1 MPVAEPLE
9 NVIEQEGRPLS
20 FQWRGQRFR
29 VSEFLD
35 SWTED
40 VDSSWKLRKR
50 EKRRYFRVHAEQ
62 YRTRIT
68 AELYAAEKQN
78 EVSWL
83 LSNFF
88 E

>member
-1 MPVAEPLE
+1 MPVEPLE
-9 NVIEQEGRPLS
+9 EVIEQEGRPLS
-20 FQWRGQRFR
+20 FHWRGQRFR
-29 VSEFLD
+29 VSELLD
-35 SWTED
+35 SWTVE
-40 VDSSWKLRKR
+40 VDSWWNLRKR

-68 AELYAAEKQN
+68 AELYAAEKQDKI
-78 EVSWL
+78 SWL